1 MDGMDLA
8 SDVAIRSATAEDADD
23 VAAVYVRS
31 WRAAYAELLP
41 PEALATLDEANWARR
56 FRSRREPSRVT
67 LLAHTTAQVIGMVTV
82 GPDRQD
88 PVFGE
93 INAIYVLPSIQ
104 GRGIGTVLLDAAITR
119 LDSSVVRL
127 WCAAEN
133 ARSRTFYERR
143 GFAPDGVTSTYEIS
157 GHRLATVRYARQMS
171 PDVSAPLPS

>member
-1 MDGMDLA
+1 MDGINPI
-8 SDVAIRSATAEDADD
+8 SGVTIRSATAEDADD
-23 VAAVYVRS
+23 IAAVYVRS

-41 PEALATLDEANWARR
+41 PKALATLHEANWARR
-56 FRSRREPSRVT
+56 FHSQPESSRIT

-93 INAIYVLPSIQ
+93 INAIYMLPAIQ

-127 WCAAEN
+127 RCAAEN

-143 GFAPDGVTSTYEIS
+143 GFAPDGATGTYEIS
-157 GHRLATVRYARQMS
+157 GHRLATVRYARQIP
-171 PDVSAPLPS
+171 PDSTSPLPS